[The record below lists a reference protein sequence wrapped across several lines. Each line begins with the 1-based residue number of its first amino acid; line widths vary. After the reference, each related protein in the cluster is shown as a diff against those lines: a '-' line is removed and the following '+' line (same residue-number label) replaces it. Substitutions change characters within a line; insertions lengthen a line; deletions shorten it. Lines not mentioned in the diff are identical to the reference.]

1 MQGSVCGER
10 LRPSSSGGFVEL
22 GFVEKE
28 FCLPV
33 PIYLGSTC
41 NLFLN
46 LPNQRE
52 KEWDK
57 TVTAEDVMQHTFR
70 PCAKARMCPM
80 YQAEVGERACW
91 ELVST

>member
-1 MQGSVCGER
+1 M
-10 LRPSSSGGFVEL
+10 